1 MALPASDLLP
11 DVPTELIEAGASGH
25 LVVLVGAGASRDARL
40 PDWNALL
47 DELLAMARVEVT
59 RPAARGDLEAAAS
72 EWSSWK
78 DALTKASLLGQ
89 TMGDAW
95 LQEAIA
101 RRFKA
106 ASASPTPTHRAL
118 AALPGAAFVTTNYDR
133 LLEAA
138 LAERTGRP
146 PRTLLLSNTGGLQ
159 SFAVGDVLKLH
170 GDVGD
175 PKSIV
180 LMREDYYRVGHEA
193 PRAWKERL
201 KAVLQPPYQLVL
213 VGYGYGDVDVQEVV
227 NELRGAYEGQLLGP
241 FWLERM
247 TLPARTKAQAFHLR
261 PIWLRDHAHGV
272 PWLEALARAI
282 EARRN
287 QAPAVVRAVAY
298 AGQVRK
304 DFKEKNDRAHK
315 RFVQQDYA
323 EARVLYEQ
331 MLVEAEG
338 LLTAD
343 PDDPELKAWI
353 ARSRLNV
360 GACLLRLQEHAKG
373 RAHLRQV
380 AERELVHLTVMARCV
395 LSEGLAQVGD
405 LDLARAVLP
414 VCDDAL
420 SEEERTRWVE
430 ARQLLDVLTG
440 KLPERECSPSA
451 VVGVHVARA
460 HEKRGQLDEAARAAR
475 RVLEQAPDDADLSV
489 FSVAVLVGSLRR
501 SVLEDP
507 SAIAWMPPGDRA
519 PTVDAIERG
528 LSRVGELPLAPALR
542 SDVAR
547 LKLVYC
553 GMAED
558 HEGLEEARRACEEG
572 AAGAIEISESPAMS
586 EAEALAEAGDLE
598 GALRRLPPTD
608 HPWRGRFARAQLAV
622 SAERYEQALDEA
634 LGLARDFP
642 GRVPI
647 EYLAAMLLARAARPE
662 DALPHARAAFAAL
675 PGKGYRLLLGKCL
688 LYCDQAEEAWQ
699 ILSPLSDS
707 REPDVLR
714 ARAMAA
720 ERVRPEQAPALWSE
734 YLKGEPNSAPA
745 ALSLARAWLRLG
757 HAAEAAKVAWRLVES
772 AKDRLDP
779 ESLYHCAQMQRLD
792 GGFSE
797 EARRRVQEIAA
808 VLDARFPGDPGA
820 EHARLMLLAAL
831 GFPEEARPVDYQRLL
846 DEGILRTGSLDD
858 LKAFVTENRERQQTA
873 YRLYRHGHLPFEAF
887 CELTETAAASWL
899 IQFLRVSGEG
909 PTTLSAPLELGD
921 TPPPPL
927 AGQRLLVGELELL
940 LLQHLGHL
948 ARLRDALKPGG
959 KLVLFT
965 DVWERVLQA
974 AADLELRTQRVEL
987 ENQERLLRRIQDDR
1001 KIEAHK
1007 AGLWSEQGLPVIHHE
1022 PLSGA
1027 ADRISPR
1034 AFAHYLGAQ
1043 GYLDDARAHA
1053 LLGWLPPEQEPLPSV
1068 PDPMPPRVSIT
1079 AVMLECFENAAA
1091 LDALLA
1097 VIPEALVLDPATMTQ
1112 LGRRCDALRAAAEA
1126 ADLAATMQRAVG
1138 AGIAE
1143 GWIAPTLRRPAVA
1156 DLPDV
1161 RDDSDLEDTRR
1172 LFREPLAQALGFRQA
1187 LVDDPTLLLLN
1198 ADFFIS
1204 TAPASVLARPLAWRD
1219 AEQFRRLAAR
1229 MRAVSAREIHLP
1241 ALVAGLLLEPEA
1253 EVTKV
1258 EVTKKLV
1265 RLAELGF
1272 ADALRARD
1280 VLDLHRRFRGLD
1292 KAEPRRILDRLEW
1305 MAREREHPGSG
1316 LAHLRIAGVYAKAV
1330 WAAFCQSDGGG
1341 SEADAK
1347 ALAGALLQRTEV
1359 LGEATT
1365 RGTVDLVFQFLA
1377 AAAID
1382 DPRASFVPQGR
1393 GSGSDGLT
1401 VSPES
1406 PAGQLWTFLASW
1418 TGPAGRRRSALARG
1432 LRETWRILDEQH
1444 QAAGP
1449 ARAQLGAVML
1459 SMHVQGR
1466 GLLDPEL
1473 ESVAILSA
1481 GWQERP
1487 LEHLAIEEGQ
1497 LSIEQALSAGANALA
1512 SRPDA
1517 VSGNMRYVDYPIR
1530 VPGSKA
1536 ETRTIAPTE
1545 AILLRSAP
1553 VVIES
1558 FAEQLAALQGPL
1570 DGRAYRLLMQIK
1582 EAPEDQSVR
1591 RRYARM
1597 TVVAPWRLV
1606 REDPAVLRTWRW
1618 RRGIVHDAF
1627 PATIDHL
1634 REMLSEPGPLPPE
1647 LSLLDILGARVTKD
1661 GAWAE
1666 RADQEDLCRQACE
1679 VPGLLPTFVV
1689 YSRLSAEEDAYSEE
1703 VQVALDR
1710 LDDPHE
1716 QPAARLAG
1724 DIFFLRVAAA
1734 RRPFVRLPEGESD
1747 LRERLPGRLLS
1758 VLKAMAMPQLATFAE
1773 AEIPRSG
1780 PLRMNERK
1788 PPLGDFAEAEGDLL
1802 RLCALVVEELAL
1814 PEQLPFRDGLWL
1826 TYRLFQW
1833 LCVQLE
1839 ALAPDAR
1846 SAGLTTLRNVAPPA
1860 PVLAAD
1866 DDLLNPFRFARD
1878 RFDHRL
1884 ATVLYAFGF
1893 MEELLLQVPG
1903 GAADRKISPHSVSS
1917 TELEEMLASLAARP
1931 LSDDERALRA
1941 RGDEPSCLGWH
1952 GPGVIPDLALMALLH
1967 LNGGAF
1973 FRIPAP
1979 RRLGWIEAMRQH
1991 PHEPARLTWSLTS
2004 LLLSSV
2010 VNQAERLSPEE
2021 KVALEDRLRAM
2032 AGDPGGKALIW
2043 RWLGF
2048 TALHGAGCEHLG
2060 GDVQHLLLE
2069 QLSNPAAP
2077 EAFGRY
2083 LTALSSRAQDRLE
2096 GEAMR
2101 ILEAAEAAGLD
2112 PVPFTWG
2119 IARVIAHGNPD
2130 AIPAMR
2136 ALLQQ
2141 LAQRA
2146 PFEGDG
2152 RMRSLLGNL
2161 GLL

>member
-1 MALPASDLLP
+1 MTSPASDLLP

-25 LVVLVGAGASRDARL
+25 LVVLVGAGASRGAGL
-40 PDWNALL
+40 PGWSELL
-47 DELLAMARVEVT
+47 DSLLEMARAEVT
-59 RPAARGDLEAAAS
+59 RPEARGDLETARLD
-72 EWSSWK
+72 WSSW
-78 DALTKASLLGQ
+78 DMLTKASLLGQ
-89 TMGDAW
+89 TMGEAW
-95 LQEAIA
+95 LREAIA
-101 RRFKA
+101 RRFEA

-138 LAERTGRP
+138 IEERSGRTSRP
-146 PRTLLLSNTGGLQ
+146 LLLTNTAGLQ

-175 PKSIV
+175 PASMV
-180 LMREDYYRVGHEA
+180 LMTEDYYRVGHEA

-201 KAVLQPPYQLVL
+201 KAVLQPPYQLLL

-315 RFVQQDYA
+315 RFEQQAYA

-343 PDDPELKAWI
+343 ADDPELKAWI

-380 AERELVHLTVMARCV
+380 AERELAHLTAMARCV

-430 ARQLLDVLTG
+430 ARQLLDVLAG
-440 KLPERECSPSA
+440 KLPEGERSPSA
-451 VVGVHVARA
+451 VVGIHVARA
-460 HEKRGQLDEAARAAR
+460 HEKRGQLDEAAREAR
-475 RVLEQAPDDADLSV
+475 RVLEQANEDADLAL
-489 FSVAVLVGSLRR
+489 FSLAVLVGSLRGTI
-501 SVLEDP
+501 LEDP
-507 SAIAWMPPGDRA
+507 SAIAWIPPEDRA
-519 PTVDAIERG
+519 PTVEAIERG
-528 LSRVGELPLAPALR
+528 LSRVGLLPLAPALR
-542 SDVAR
+542 SDAAR
-547 LKLVYC
+547 VELVYR
-553 GMAED
+553 GMTED
-558 HEGLEEARRACEEG
+558 HEGFKRARRACEEG
-572 AAGAIEISESPAMS
+572 AAGAIEISESQAVS
-586 EAEALAEAGDLE
+586 EAEALAEAGDFE
-598 GALRRLPPTD
+598 SALRRLAPTD
-608 HPWRGRFARAQLAV
+608 HPWRGRFERAQLAM
-622 SAERYEQALDEA
+622 SAQRYEQALDEA

-642 GRVPI
+642 GRALI
-647 EYLAAMLLARAARPE
+647 EHLAAMLLARAARPE
-662 DALPHARAAFAAL
+662 EALPHARAAFAAL
-675 PGKGYRLLLGKCL
+675 PGRGYRLLLGKCL
-688 LYCDQAEEAWQ
+688 LYCDQADEAWQ

-734 YLKGEPNSAPA
+734 YLKEEPNSAPA

-772 AKDRLDP
+772 AKERLDP
-779 ESLYHCAQMQRLD
+779 ESLYQCAQMQRLD

-820 EHARLMLLAAL
+820 EHARLMLLAAV
-831 GFPEEARPVDYQRLL
+831 GFPEGARPVDYQRLL
-846 DEGILRTGSLDD
+846 DEGILRTGSLDA
-858 LKAFVTENRERQQTA
+858 LKAFVTENRERRQTA
-873 YRLYRHGHLPFEAF
+873 YRLYRQGHLPFEAF

-948 ARLRDALKPGG
+948 ARLRDALRPGG

-987 ENQERLLRRIQDDR
+987 EDQERLLRRIQDDR

-1007 AGLWSEQGLPVIHHE
+1007 AELWSEQGLPVIHHE

-1027 ADRISPR
+1027 AVRLSPR
-1034 AFAHYLGAQ
+1034 ALAHYLAAQ
-1043 GYLDDARAHA
+1043 GYLDEARAHA
-1053 LLGWLPPEQEPLPSV
+1053 LLGWLPPEQEPLPSL

-1079 AVMLECFENAAA
+1079 AVMLECFESAAA

-1112 LGRRCDALRAAAEA
+1112 LGRRCDALRVAAEA
-1126 ADLAATMQRAVG
+1126 ADLAATMQRVVG

-1143 GWIAPTLRRPAVA
+1143 GWIAPTLRRPAVP

-1161 RDDSDLEDTRR
+1161 RGDSDLENTRR
-1172 LFREPLAQALGFRQA
+1172 HFREPLDKALGFRQA

-1204 TAPASVLARPLAWRD
+1204 TAPASALARPLAWRD
-1219 AEQFRRLAAR
+1219 AEQFKRLAAR

-1241 ALVAGLLLEPEA
+1241 ALVAGLVPELEA

-1272 ADALRARD
+1272 VDALRARD

-1305 MAREREHPGSG
+1305 MARESEHQGSG
-1316 LAHLRIAGVYAKAV
+1316 LAHLRLAGIYARAM
-1330 WAAFCQSDGGG
+1330 WAAFCRSDGGG

-1359 LGEATT
+1359 LGEATS
-1365 RGTVDLVFQFLA
+1365 RGTLDLVFQFLA

-1382 DPRASFVPQGR
+1382 DPHASFVPQGR
-1393 GSGSDGLT
+1393 GSRNDAVTL
-1401 VSPES
+1401 SPDS
-1406 PAGQLWTFLASW
+1406 PAGRLWTFLASW

-1432 LRETWRILDEQH
+1432 LRETWRILDEH
-1444 QAAGP
+1444 LEAAGP
-1449 ARAQLGAVML
+1449 ERTELGAVML

-1473 ESVAILSA
+1473 ESMAILSA

-1487 LEHLAIEEGQ
+1487 LEHLTIEQGE
-1497 LSIEQALSAGANALA
+1497 LSVEQALSAGADVLA
-1512 SRPDA
+1512 SRPEA
-1517 VSGNMRYVDYPIR
+1517 VSGDMRYVNYPTR
-1530 VPGSKA
+1530 GPGSKA
-1536 ETRTIAPTE
+1536 EARTIAPIE

-1553 VVIES
+1553 AVIES
-1558 FAEQLAALQGPL
+1558 FAEHLATLQGPL
-1570 DGRAYRLLMQIK
+1570 DGRAYRLLLQIK
-1582 EAPEDQSVR
+1582 EAPEDPSVR

-1627 PATIDHL
+1627 PATIEHL

-1647 LSLLDILGARVTKD
+1647 LSLVHALYARLED
-1661 GAWAE
+1661 EGAWSE
-1666 RADQEDLCRQACE
+1666 RADQEELCRQVRE
-1679 VPGLLPTFVV
+1679 VPGLLPTFILHA
-1689 YSRLSAEEDAYSEE
+1689 RLSAEGDAYSAE
-1703 VQVALDR
+1703 VKESLDR
-1710 LDDPHE
+1710 LDAPHE

-1734 RRPFVRLPEGESD
+1734 RRPFVRLPEGEID

-1758 VLKAMAMPQLATFAE
+1758 VLKALEMP
-1773 AEIPRSG
+1773 
-1780 PLRMNERK
+1780 
-1788 PPLGDFAEAEGDLL
+1788 PPLGTFAEAEGDVL
-1802 RLCALVVEELAL
+1802 RLCALVVEELAF
-1814 PEQLPFRDGLWL
+1814 PELLPFRDGLWL

-1833 LCVQLE
+1833 LCVQIE

-1846 SAGLTTLRNVAPPA
+1846 SAGLTTLRKVSPPA
-1860 PVLAAD
+1860 RVLAAD
-1866 DDLLNPFRFARD
+1866 DDLLNPFRFERD
-1878 RFDHRL
+1878 RVDHRL
-1884 ATVLYAFGF
+1884 ATVLYAFSF
-1893 MEELLLQVPG
+1893 MDEVLLQVPSG
-1903 GAADRKISPHSVSS
+1903 PADEKVSPRSVSS
-1917 TELEEMLASLAARP
+1917 TELEETLASLAARP
-1931 LSDDERALRA
+1931 LSEDERALRA

-1952 GPGVIPDLALMALLH
+1952 GPGAIPDLALTALLH
-1967 LNGGAF
+1967 LNGSAF

-1991 PHEPARLTWSLTS
+1991 PQEPDRLTWSLTS
-2004 LLLSSV
+2004 LLLLSV

-2032 AGDPGGKALIW
+2032 AGDPGGKAPIW

-2048 TALHGAGCEHLG
+2048 TALHGAGCAHLEG
-2060 GDVQHLLLE
+2060 EVQRLLLDH
-2069 QLSNPAAP
+2069 LSNPAAP

-2083 LTALSSRAQDRLE
+2083 LTALSSRAPDRLE
-2096 GEAMR
+2096 DEAMR
-2101 ILEAAEAAGLD
+2101 ILETAEAAGLD

-2119 IARVIAHGNPD
+2119 IARVVAHGNPD

-2136 ALLQQ
+2136 ALLRQ
-2141 LAQRA
+2141 LAQRP
-2146 PFEGDG
+2146 PFQGDG